1 MNEYKFYSY
10 ITRQPQYKPHNTD
23 TRWNYQEAHNT
34 SFSLILLIGPQDFEV
49 EKKKKKTGFSSSF
62 VDLLFFLNPY
72 GPPSIF
78 KIS

>member
-23 TRWNYQEAHNT
+23 TRWNYQEAHST

-49 EKKKKKTGFSSSF
+49 EKKKKKKTGFSSSF
-62 VDLLFFLNPY
+62 ADLLFF
-72 GPPSIF
+72 
-78 KIS
+78 